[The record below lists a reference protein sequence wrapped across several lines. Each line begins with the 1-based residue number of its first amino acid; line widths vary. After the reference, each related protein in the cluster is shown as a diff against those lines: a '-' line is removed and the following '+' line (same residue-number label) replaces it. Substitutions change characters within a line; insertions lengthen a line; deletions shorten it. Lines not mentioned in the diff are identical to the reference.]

1 MSSASSSPGDTI
13 GRRIGESSTRLVA
26 MPREFA
32 EPDTKN
38 SSALVTADGA
48 KLAGYSV
55 KEMEFLR
62 KPQKAFQ
69 LGRIPAKALAEDD
82 YVAAASY
89 IIERDYYPDLKRLR
103 LAEQIANAEK
113 EGKGRDQ
120 QVVALRQELLRL
132 TPVTPGINARNAAM
146 NYTPGAPKRREDG
159 AMKALPGE
167 IDGSSSSSS
176 SSVMAS
182 GGASHFCTGQEIVDL
197 TGRSIDS
204 RTKELVDMSLASGK
218 GVVVDLGVR
227 LDQFHSRYG
236 SEDNASFQSAYEE
249 HLSKKRAEQSWIEDQ
264 ANSHNAMLADK
275 REAAALGQKVEG
287 VALALNSSAAVARNP
302 LLFNSNGL
310 QKQPFMFENKP
321 DNVNTRFHTTDY
333 ERDSTEIQMENRAN
347 AREESLR
354 DRDNNDM
361 AVAGRFDA
369 AKPGGYLATP
379 TMVPGVD
386 VTPIMT
392 YGRIASTPLQLGAS
406 AGGAAGED
414 AFSIPKESDREQLA
428 HRLLDEENRKKK
440 RKSEAPSQL
449 AVEMSR
455 RQSARSILGR
465 SSRSSIRST
474 IGADTPGV
482 GGDLLELNFQ

>member
-1 MSSASSSPGDTI
+1 
-13 GRRIGESSTRLVA
+13 
-26 MPREFA
+26 
-32 EPDTKN
+32 
-38 SSALVTADGA
+38 
-48 KLAGYSV
+48 
-55 KEMEFLR
+55 
-62 KPQKAFQ
+62 
-69 LGRIPAKALAEDD
+69 
-82 YVAAASY
+82 
-89 IIERDYYPDLKRLR
+89 
-103 LAEQIANAEK
+103 
-113 EGKGRDQ
+113 
-120 QVVALRQELLRL
+120 
-132 TPVTPGINARNAAM
+132 M

-474 IGADTPGV
+474 IGADTPGIFR
-482 GGDLLELNFQ
+482 GGMSSSRSRMKEEPGTKKRRGAAGGGSLLASVLSSERDIKRQEAPPTGAEIPKPPPPPAAESSSLTDGLL

>member
-1 MSSASSSPGDTI
+1 GSWLRPLFRPVMSSAASSAGDTV
-13 GRRIGESSTRLVA
+13 GRRIGESSTQLVA

-264 ANSHNAMLADK
+264 ANSHN
-275 REAAALGQKVEG
+275 
-287 VALALNSSAAVARNP
+287 
-302 LLFNSNGL
+302 
-310 QKQPFMFENKP
+310 
-321 DNVNTRFHTTDY
+321 
-333 ERDSTEIQMENRAN
+333 
-347 AREESLR
+347 
-354 DRDNNDM
+354 
-361 AVAGRFDA
+361 
-369 AKPGGYLATP
+369 
-379 TMVPGVD
+379 
-386 VTPIMT
+386 
-392 YGRIASTPLQLGAS
+392 
-406 AGGAAGED
+406 
-414 AFSIPKESDREQLA
+414 
-428 HRLLDEENRKKK
+428 
-440 RKSEAPSQL
+440 
-449 AVEMSR
+449 
-455 RQSARSILGR
+455 
-465 SSRSSIRST
+465 
-474 IGADTPGV
+474 
-482 GGDLLELNFQ
+482 